1 MAINLGGGNVFARE
15 DAMKKSKTKLNITL
29 SKPIYETLKKAK
41 SGTNLTNSDI
51 VEMVIR
57 QYFSLN
63 IPKKSH
69 ACN

>member
-1 MAINLGGGNVFARE
+1 
-15 DAMKKSKTKLNITL
+15 MKKSRTKLNITL
-29 SKPIYETLKKAK
+29 SKPIYDTIKKAK

-57 QYFSLN
+57 QYFSMKM
-63 IPKKSH
+63 PEGSH